1 MGFGGVPLGG
11 MGGRPGGLGMGMAPG
26 AAGYGGMFDPSMRQ
40 LNFGAGMG
48 TLGNEGEDAEDD
60 ASIVAK
66 PEGKMP
72 ENFEYAPTGRR
83 SNGLYDVRHAV
94 VKVII
99 DSMRI
104 PQFLTNLSKVNFMT
118 VLLMTVNDVDE
129 YEHLR
134 GNAPS
139 DGTGSSPRAMYIYGP
154 HDAVE
159 LELVIETLWLRRWTA
174 GHWDKEEA
182 DRLGEEFDKG
192 LIPDDVRQLLGMHR
206 RVPQGS
212 TDERQAED
220 ES

>member
-1 MGFGGVPLGG
+1 M
-11 MGGRPGGLGMGMAPG
+11 GLGMGQRG
-26 AAGYGGMFDPSMRQ
+26 AGYGGMFDPSMRQ
-40 LNFGAGMG
+40 RNFGGLMG
-48 TLGNEGEDAEDD
+48 DNEEEDD
-60 ASIVAK
+60 ESILAK
-66 PEGKMP
+66 PKGKMAD
-72 ENFEYAPTGRR
+72 NFQSSPTGRR

-104 PQFLTNLSKVNFMT
+104 PQFLTNLSNVNFMT

-134 GNAPS
+134 GYARP
-139 DGTGSSPRAMYIYGP
+139 DGTGSSLRSLYIYGP

-174 GHWDKEEA
+174 GHWDQEEA
-182 DRLGEEFDKG
+182 DRLNEAFDPG
-192 LIPDDVRQLLGMHR
+192 LMPDDVRQLLRMLR
-206 RVPQGS
+206 RVPEGS
-212 TDERQAED
+212 TDERQAVD